1 MIEKLVELGV
11 DRLIPLRT
19 ERSVVNVQEKS
30 HEKIQR
36 WIVEASKQCGR
47 NRLMTIEPTVSF
59 SDWIATEMPG
69 TCLIAHP
76 NRDSL
81 SSPDVI
87 TRSTDADTVN
97 LTIGPEGGFS
107 DQEIAIA
114 QQAGWLRFDL
124 GTRILRIETAAIAAA
139 AILGLPQNNV
149 QTSTQSKP

>member
-1 MIEKLVELGV
+1 
-11 DRLIPLRT
+11 
-19 ERSVVNVQEKS
+19 
-30 HEKIQR
+30 
-36 WIVEASKQCGR
+36 
-47 NRLMTIEPTVSF
+47 MTIEPTVSF

-69 TCLIAHP
+69 TRLIAHP

-87 TRSTDADTVN
+87 TRSIDADTVN